1 MYNGVIM
8 KDILQDIVKH
18 THGLGFLDLV
28 KISGEADA
36 TSIDSMAEDRS
47 VILQGAFKKAQPE
60 MVGTFGMPQLNK
72 LDIHLKCPEYKDKAN
87 ITVLTG
93 TRNGAETPTGIHFE
107 NEKGDFKN
115 DYRFMNADI
124 INEKLKTVKFKGV
137 KWDVEIEPT
146 IASVQRFNFQSVAN
160 TEHNSFVVSTKDG
173 NLIFTFGDQSSHGGE
188 FVFASGVV
196 GTLDKGW
203 SWPVAQV
210 LQILKLSDSAKLTLH
225 FSNEGAMQVT
235 VDSGLGE
242 YKYIIPAQAQ

>member
-1 MYNGVIM
+1 MI
-8 KDILQDIVKH
+8 DILKDIVKH

-28 KISGEADA
+28 KITG
-36 TSIDSMAEDRS
+36 TSDSTAIDSMAEDRS
-47 VILQGAFKKAQPE
+47 VILQGSFHKAQSG
-60 MVGTFGMPQLNK
+60 MIGTFGMPQLNK

-87 ITVLTG
+87 ISVITG

-115 DYRFMNADI
+115 DYRFMNAEI

-146 IASVQRFNFQSVAN
+146 VSSVQRFNFQSVAN
-160 TEHNSFVVSTKDG
+160 TEHNSFVVRTQDG

-188 FVFASGVV
+188 FVFATDVK
-196 GTLDKGW
+196 GTLNKGW

-210 LQILKLSDSAKLTLH
+210 LQILKLSDSAKVTLH
-225 FSNEGAMQVT
+225 FSNEGAMQVS
-235 VDSGLGE
+235 VDSGLGK
-242 YKYIIPAQAQ
+242 YQYIIPAQAQ